1 MKCPKCSSEELSVVD
16 SRGDGSAIR
25 RRRECQDCQFRF
37 TTFERVEL
45 SLPLVIKKDGRREP
59 FDTAKL
65 RGGVR
70 RACEKRPVSV
80 EQIDRAVEE
89 IEIRI
94 SELFVKELPSQE
106 IGEFVMEALKSLDKI
121 AYVRFASV
129 YREFSDVKQFVD
141 TLQSLGDRSG
151 ALDRR
156 TGTEEKPSPTGDKEI
171 LKDTLAKTPALK
183 SAASTGS

>member
-1 MKCPKCSSEELSVVD
+1 MKCPKCGSEELSVVD

-25 RRRECQDCQFRF
+25 RRRECEDCKFRF

-59 FDTAKL
+59 FDRAKL
-65 RGGVR
+65 RAGVLR
-70 RACEKRPVSV
+70 SCEKRPVSI
-80 EQIDRAVEE
+80 EEIDKAVER
-89 IEIRI
+89 IELRI

-129 YREFSDVKQFVD
+129 YREFSDVRQFVD
-141 TLQSLGDRSG
+141 TLQSLGDKR
-151 ALDRR
+151 
-156 TGTEEKPSPTGDKEI
+156 
-171 LKDTLAKTPALK
+171 PASDDSK
-183 SAASTGS
+183 SDSRPPAARVKAANSST